1 MNKAEEVAYHYYNGQ
16 VPDISELRVISE
28 TPEFN
33 LATVRWKESK
43 VTITVKFL
51 RKKTPL
57 KTKKKQIIRKSLKKN
72 LKKLTLQSNL

>member
-43 VTITVKFL
+43 VTITVKAHFGETL
-51 RKKTPL
+51 SIVEL
-57 KTKKKQIIRKSLKKN
+57 K
-72 LKKLTLQSNL
+72 